1 MTDLKI
7 CFLFLYF
14 GERSSAKMEEY
25 ERLLLKG
32 TSYARAD
39 EVWRSWYKK
48 VKICVF

>member
-1 MTDLKI
+1 MTDMKI

-14 GERSSAKMEEY
+14 SERSSAKMEEY
-25 ERLLLKG
+25 ERMLPKG

-48 VKICVF
+48 VKIHVF